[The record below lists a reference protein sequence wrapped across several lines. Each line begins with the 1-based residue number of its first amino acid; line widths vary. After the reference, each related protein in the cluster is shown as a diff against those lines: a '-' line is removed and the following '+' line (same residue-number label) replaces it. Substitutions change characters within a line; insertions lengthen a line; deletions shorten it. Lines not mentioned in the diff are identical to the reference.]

1 MTANVTANNIV
12 AITGGA
18 QGIGRALAF
27 MFAEH
32 GYAVSIADPDK
43 EAGFEVIREIR
54 RMNGQAIYF
63 AADVSREEDVERWL
77 RVTAEEL
84 GAVTALI
91 NNAGIGRSGP
101 MTELP
106 IADWDRVI
114 GVNLRGTFLC
124 SRVAARYM
132 KPKKRGAIVNIA
144 STRALM
150 SEPDTEAY
158 AASKGGILALTHAM
172 AVSLG
177 PYGIR
182 VNAVSPGWIETRDW
196 QYSERAETPVHSAR
210 DRRQHPVGRVG
221 VPGDIA
227 EACLYLASDKSGF
240 MTGQNL
246 VIDGGMTVKMI
257 YEED

>member
-1 MTANVTANNIV
+1 MSTSNQQVA

-18 QGIGRALAF
+18 QGIGRALAYT
-27 MFAEH
+27 FAER

-43 EAGFEVIREIR
+43 EAGFEIIREIR
-54 RMNGQAIYF
+54 RANGRAMF
-63 AADVSREEDVERWL
+63 MAVDVSREEDVERWL
-77 RVTAEEL
+77 RVTAEEFGGL
-84 GAVTALI
+84 HALV

-132 KPKKRGAIVNIA
+132 KRQRKGAIVNIA

-172 AVSLG
+172 AISLG
-177 PYGIR
+177 PHGIR

-196 QYSERAETPVHSAR
+196 QYSERATRPIHSER
-210 DRRQHPVGRVG
+210 DRLQHPVGRVG
-221 VPGDIA
+221 VPADIV
-227 EACLYLASDKSGF
+227 EACLYLIEDRSGF
-240 MTGQNL
+240 VTGQNL
-246 VIDGGMTVKMI
+246 VVDGGMTVKMI
-257 YEED
+257 YEE